1 MLLNKTLVLRVAQAK
16 NYKGEGS
23 KNRYILYT
31 YIMQIQYKS
40 ENNTNQ

>member
-31 YIMQIQYKS
+31 YIIVLTFY
-40 ENNTNQ
+40 TI